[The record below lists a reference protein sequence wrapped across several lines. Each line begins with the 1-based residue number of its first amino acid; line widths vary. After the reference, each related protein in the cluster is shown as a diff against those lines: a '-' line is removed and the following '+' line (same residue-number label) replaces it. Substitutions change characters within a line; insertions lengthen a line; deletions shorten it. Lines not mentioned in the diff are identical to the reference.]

1 MDINEF
7 RRRYNVKGM
16 DEAII
21 KTENQGL
28 DYTIEQAE
36 KKSASQKAQADK
48 DRMDKGQIHPLID
61 KLRKDNDPDKP
72 DKPSPGKSR

>member
-21 KTENQGL
+21 KTEL
-28 DYTIEQAE
+28 DYTIENAQE
-36 KKSASQKAQADK
+36 RASK
-48 DRMDKGQIHPLID
+48 RMLRQIRI
-61 KLRKDNDPDKP
+61 KP
-72 DKPSPGKSR
+72 TILTFIL

>member
-21 KTENQGL
+21 KTEL
-28 DYTIEQAE
+28 DYTIENAQERAS
-36 KKSASQKAQADK
+36 KKNAQTNKDK
-48 DRMDKGQIHPLID
+48 TNDINIHPLID
-61 KLRKDNDPDKP
+61 KLRKDNDPDEP